1 MSMNTLRAA
10 SSSTPSGTGVP
21 SPKTASPASVL
32 ARSDSSQDPEKASRD
47 RCRSGETIF
56 SAPTTR
62 TTSAMPLPT

>member
-1 MSMNTLRAA
+1 MNTLRAV

-21 SPKTASPASVL
+21 WPKAASPARVF
-32 ARSDSSQDPEKASRD
+32 ARTDSSQDPEKASRE

-56 SAPTTR
+56 SAPTAR